1 MAEETEE
8 DAVKRH
14 SFLSDKTWIRICEAF
29 EKDIEADSTNC
40 LSLLAPEDAI
50 TNELSLCLNFET
62 PGMVWSGKEFRMG
75 LSEAIIEDNKGD
87 ADEIFRAALSL
98 RITILRLA
106 HNLDMLSA
114 VREATAVRT
123 MLKGY

>member
-1 MAEETEE
+1 
-8 DAVKRH
+8 
-14 SFLSDKTWIRICEAF
+14 
-29 EKDIEADSTNC
+29 
-40 LSLLAPEDAI
+40 
-50 TNELSLCLNFET
+50 
-62 PGMVWSGKEFRMG
+62 MVWSGKEFRMG

-114 VREATAVRT
+114 VREATAVRA